1 MCRHLSEEHFG
12 QMEEQMQGLGLGRCG
27 IEGSG
32 GAGSCGDPQASVGPG
47 LSLRVRGKPPE
58 GLEQRRDLN

>member
-27 IEGSG
+27 REGS
-32 GAGSCGDPQASVGPG
+32 GDPQASVGPG